1 MHHFTRQSA
10 SFHAVKYGRLRD
22 DLHQLILPLFIN
34 IITTPNKL
42 IPHYKYPNTQR
53 RRCCANIQMDVF
65 AMMNVLTTQRRLYY
79 VDIPMNIFYI
89 MNVTMTQRRRCY
101 VGIPLNVFDIINAFI
116 VQRRRCYA
124 NIPMIVSTIINAL
137 IAQLGTSCVFDSP
150 GLARNE
156 PTPGKRPQGD
166 STL

>member
-1 MHHFTRQSA
+1 MPNYLKTDTKKKVFYQVKRLTLHPKMHHFTRQSA
-10 SFHAVKYGRLRD
+10 SFHAIKNGRLRN

-53 RRCCANIQMDVF
+53 RRCSANIPMN
-65 AMMNVLTTQRRLYY
+65 ASTIMNVLTTQRHMFYT
-79 VDIPMNIFYI
+79 NIS
-89 MNVTMTQRRRCY
+89 MNVF
-101 VGIPLNVFDIINAFI
+101 GNINALM
-116 VQRRRCYA
+116 VQRRRCCA
-124 NIPMIVSTIINAL
+124 
-137 IAQLGTSCVFDSP
+137 FDSP

-156 PTPGKRPQGD
+156 PTLGERSQGD